1 MKQKHIINIF
11 IGIGVA
17 ILVGGYLFGLFSN
30 KNESVNNEDNQEVVN
45 YMEGVNE
52 GNNNSNVNT
61 NKSTH
66 NEANKND
73 EQEENE
79 IYGFDGGL
87 EDIPEQEVDESE
99 LPKSY
104 EEKIGKELTK
114 KTSNIVYNFIKTYHN
129 YNGDDASKYIEE
141 SKKYMTDD
149 LYYSLIDDVERP
161 THMEYYRE
169 FVSAEI
175 SGSNDFKAEHVDEAI
190 PYIAHV
196 KGKVTDVLEEETK
209 DTTDIYIIILVKD
222 GDEYKVGEV
231 QKTVPFY

>member
-1 MKQKHIINIF
+1 MKRKYIVNIF
-11 IGIGVA
+11 IGIGIVT
-17 ILVGGYLFGLFSN
+17 LVGGYLFGIFS
-30 KNESVNNEDNQEVVN
+30 KKSEEDMGLNSENVQEVVD
-45 YMEGVNE
+45 YTNE
-52 GNNNSNVNT
+52 SKNDIDKEENSSLSNENNS
-61 NKSTH
+61 S
-66 NEANKND
+66 NEDEIND
-73 EQEENE
+73 
-79 IYGFDGGL
+79 FDGGL
-87 EDIPEQEVDESE
+87 EDIPEQEVDESQ

-114 KTSNIVYNFIKTYHN
+114 KTSKIVYDFIKIYHN

-149 LYYSLIDDVERP
+149 LYYSLIEDVERP

-231 QKTVPFY
+231 QKNVPFY